1 MFRKMQQHKIDKLK
15 KDRENL
21 EYIVTLDTNEEVK
34 IKCKNKSEFKEV
46 SAKLVV
52 QIINGYIHFVDEEK
66 QAVVEEVQKY
76 LREKYGIRELVY
88 NNSVSSEI
96 FEAMY
101 KLERAFEINEWK
113 PK

>member
-1 MFRKMQQHKIDKLK
+1 MFRKLQQHKIDQIK
-15 KDRENL
+15 KDREYL
-21 EYIVTLDTNEEVK
+21 EYIITLDTNEEIK

-46 SAKLVV
+46 LAKIVV
-52 QIINGYIHFVDEEK
+52 QIINGHIHFTDEGK

-101 KLERAFEINEWK
+101 KLERVFNTNE
-113 PK
+113 

>member
-1 MFRKMQQHKIDKLK
+1 MFRKLQQHKINKIK
-15 KDRENL
+15 KDREHL
-21 EYIVTLDTNEEVK
+21 EYIITLDTNEEVK
-34 IKCKNKSEFKEV
+34 IKCKNKAEFKEV
-46 SAKLVV
+46 LAKLVV
-52 QIINGYIHFVDEEK
+52 QIINGHIHFKQAEK

-101 KLERAFEINEWK
+101 KLERVFDTKE
-113 PK
+113 